1 MKSIEQNLS
10 AYKAGQVGQ
19 AGQRA
24 PLGSVSVAAAGL
36 GCFRGRAFGHDSATL
51 SGAAAGLGL
60 GSVGHGRRE

>member
-24 PLGSVSVAAAGL
+24 PLGSVWAQPGTDSHV
-36 GCFRGRAFGHDSATL
+36 RAII
-51 SGAAAGLGL
+51 
-60 GSVGHGRRE
+60 